1 MAQRPPY
8 LTKVKTEELINR
20 GWMSMTLVEK
30 YGPWALVVGGSEGVG
45 AAFAAQLAQ
54 AGFHL
59 VLSGHES
66 PSLVQTASA
75 IVEDTGAKVR
85 TVTHDLCIDDPLQ
98 PIRRATDDLEIGLLI
113 YTVGSVVPAPSF
125 VDAPLELGLRAMR
138 LNALG
143 QTSFA
148 HHFGGRMKS
157 RGRGGIIMIGSNGG
171 ICGIG
176 GLACYAAAKAYTQI
190 FAEGLW
196 AELKPFGVDVLCAVL
211 GPTRTPFLGRLG
223 VPIDDPAFA
232 GAWPADT
239 AAVALESLG
248 NGPVVY
254 PGGSDDVVQATAG
267 LSRADAVQWATERVR
282 AMSVGT

>member
-1 MAQRPPY
+1 MGF
-8 LTKVKTEELINR
+8 L
-20 GWMSMTLVEK
+20 EK

-45 AAFAAQLAQ
+45 AAFAAQLAE
-54 AGFHL
+54 AGFNL
-59 VLSGHES
+59 VLTGHER
-66 PSLVQTASA
+66 LGLEQTASA
-75 IVEDTGAKVR
+75 IVDDTGAKVR
-85 TVTHDLCIDDPLQ
+85 TVTHDLCVDDPLE
-98 PIRRATDDLEIGLLI
+98 PVRRATDDREIGLMI

-125 VDAPLELGLRAMR
+125 VDAPLELGLRATR

-148 HHFGGRMKS
+148 HHFGGRMKR
-157 RGRGGIIMIGSNGG
+157 RGRGGMILIGSNGG

-196 AELKPFGVDVLCAVL
+196 AELKPYGVDVLCAVL

-223 VPIDDPAFA
+223 VPIDDPDFA

-239 AAVALESLG
+239 AAAALANLG

-254 PGGSDDVVQATAG
+254 PGGSDDVVKATAG
-267 LSRADAVQWATERVR
+267 MSRAEAVEWATGRVR